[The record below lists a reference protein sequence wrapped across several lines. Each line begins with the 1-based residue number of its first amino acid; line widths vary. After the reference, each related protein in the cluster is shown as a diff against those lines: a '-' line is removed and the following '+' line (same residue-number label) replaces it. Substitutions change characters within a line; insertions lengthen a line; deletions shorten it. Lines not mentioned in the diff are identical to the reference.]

1 MTHFGAICP
10 TQFTGHL
17 NTMLPLA
24 QELKRRG
31 HRVSFMGIVGY
42 DAKVLAAGL
51 EFLTYGTEELAQGA
65 IAEFLGRQS
74 KLSGLGGFRYMIAL
88 LQELT
93 NVLLRDAPQIIKN
106 ASIDALLIDQTSLGG
121 SIADFLEIPFITI
134 CSSMV
139 LNQDESVPPCFT
151 NWEYNPVWWARWRN
165 RAGWTLYE
173 RLTKPILEVIL
184 EYRRQW
190 NLPLHSH
197 SNDVYSQLAQISQ
210 QPPELEFPRENLPQ
224 WFHFTG
230 PYHYSGTR
238 EPVDF
243 PWEKLTGE
251 PLIYASMGTVQNRLI
266 DVFEKIAAACE
277 ELDAQ
282 LVISLGGSATPES
295 LPNLSGN
302 PLVVE
307 YAPQLEILQKAS
319 LTITHAGMNT
329 TLECLT
335 NGVPMVAIPIA
346 NDQPGIAARI
356 AWSGTGEAIPLN
368 RLTVARLRTA
378 ISQVLTQPSYKQNAL
393 RLQEAINK
401 AGGVTRAADIIE
413 RAVSTGKPVLTGT
426 I

>member
-1 MTHFGAICP
+1 MTHFGLICP
-10 TQFTGHL
+10 ASTGHL
-17 NTMLPLA
+17 NTMLPLG

-31 HRVSFMGIVGY
+31 HGVTMIGIL
-42 DAKVLAAGL
+42 DAEDKTLAAGL
-51 EFLTYGTEELAQGA
+51 EFLAYGTEEYPQGA
-65 IAEFLGRQS
+65 IAKSLNHLS
-74 KLSGLGGFRYMIAL
+74 KLSGLAAFRYTMKL
-88 LQELT
+88 LAEGA
-93 NVLLRDAPQIIKN
+93 NVLLRDAPKIIKY
-106 ASIDALLIDQTSLGG
+106 SEVDALLIDQTSPGG
-121 SIADFLEIPFITI
+121 SMADFLEIPFITI
-134 CSSMV
+134 CSGLV
-139 LNQDESVPPCFT
+139 LNQDENVPPYLT
-151 NWEYNPVWWARWRN
+151 NWEYNPAWWAKMRN
-165 RAGWTLYE
+165 RATWTLYGG
-173 RLTKPILEVIL
+173 LTKPIREVVA

-190 NLPLHSH
+190 NLPFDSD
-197 SNDVYSQLAQISQ
+197 SNDAYSQLAQISQ
-210 QPPELEFPRENLPQ
+210 QPALLEFPRKKLPH

-238 EPVDF
+238 EPVSF
-243 PWEKLTGE
+243 PWDKLTGQ
-251 PLIYASMGTVQNRLI
+251 PLIYASMGTLQNRLI
-266 DVFEKIAAACE
+266 DVFDKIAAACE

-282 LVISLGGSATPES
+282 LVISLGGSATPEF

-356 AWSGTGEAIPLN
+356 AWSGTGETIPLN

-378 ISQVLTQPSYKQNAL
+378 ISKVLTQPSYKQNAL

-413 RAVSTGKPVLTGT
+413 RAVFTGKPVLTGT